1 MRVRRLEKVLLY
13 EEGLAETLD
22 VADIAE
28 YLADRLREI
37 EVEVRGNPFALCPEK
52 SNDYARK
59 LASIKIQH
67 ASTKIASEQEPL
79 SGEIQY
85 EKRRIL
91 GETRAFGVLYD
102 GFHLQRLFSELIARQ
117 ERVLGF
123 AHILLT
129 NRLFATWEEGDRRYH
144 LRTSVYG
151 FPSIIS
157 TTGLVEAPAKPREYY
172 LLKQQYEM
180 LGKDPLEL
188 KERFK
193 GGFIDHED
201 ERLTDVTKGYAM
213 QAVFHSL
220 TGDPFCEDRSCRL
233 YNAHWQAEL
242 IFAQLESEHEFCEQH
257 ASILESLC
265 RK

>member
-1 MRVRRLEKVLLY
+1 MKVRRVEKVLLY
-13 EEGLAETLD
+13 DEGAAEKLSIEE
-22 VADIAE
+22 IAE
-28 YLADRLREI
+28 YLREKLGKVPVDI
-37 EVEVRGNPFALCPEK
+37 RGSPFAPCPEK
-52 SNDYARK
+52 STDYARN
-59 LASIKIQH
+59 LASIKIQDVKRK
-67 ASTKIASEQEPL
+67 TASEQEPL
-79 SGEIQY
+79 YGEIQY
-85 EKRRIL
+85 EKRRI
-91 GETRAFGVLYD
+91 GGKTRAFVVLYD

-193 GGFIDHED
+193 GSFIDHED